1 MAWTRGTPD
10 GYTVSL
16 VELLSI
22 GEVGTTY
29 SKLPTNR
36 VSYRAFRIS
45 EDPVHW
51 PGNGAMRDLLES
63 YWNVCSF
70 FKDECSYSLNVSL
83 SCRCGLTLFEL
94 HYQIMRLSWNFLGR
108 LELYVETELNR
119 MLSLNRMLNVRRVN
133 LIWLTYLNNPKS
145 TWFEVR
151 IQQRQ
156 QPFIRKDF

>member
-22 GEVGTTY
+22 GEVETIY
-29 SKLPTNR
+29 SKLCTNR

-83 SCRCGLTLFEL
+83 
-94 HYQIMRLSWNFLGR
+94 
-108 LELYVETELNR
+108 
-119 MLSLNRMLNVRRVN
+119 
-133 LIWLTYLNNPKS
+133 
-145 TWFEVR
+145 
-151 IQQRQ
+151 
-156 QPFIRKDF
+156 